1 MSSSMLAAGIAIGGV
16 TIAGVGAASTFYM
29 ENKKPSI
36 KSIMRDFII
45 GSVLVLMLIQLL
57 PDSIQQVASFLPS
70 FSSVATMVGGAAA
83 ETVSAAASNDMEIQ
97 VGVPGF

>member
-1 MSSSMLAAGIAIGGV
+1 MSSLLAAGIVIGGV
-16 TIAGVGAASTFYM
+16 SIAGVGAASTYYM

-45 GSVLVLMLIQLL
+45 GSILVLMLVQLL
-57 PDSIQQVASFLPS
+57 PDSIQHVAGFLPS
-70 FSSVATMVGGAAA
+70 LSSVATMVGGATESLTTA
-83 ETVSAAASNDMEIQ
+83 SAAVNEMEIQ

>member
-1 MSSSMLAAGIAIGGV
+1 MLAAGIAIGGV

-83 ETVSAAASNDMEIQ
+83 ETVAAAASNDMEIQ

>member
-16 TIAGVGAASTFYM
+16 TIAGVGAVSTYYM
-29 ENKKPSI
+29 DNKKPSI

-70 FSSVATMVGGAAA
+70 FSSVATMVGGAT
-83 ETVSAAASNDMEIQ
+83 ETVAAATNDMEIQ

>member
-1 MSSSMLAAGIAIGGV
+1 
-16 TIAGVGAASTFYM
+16 
-29 ENKKPSI
+29 
-36 KSIMRDFII
+36 MRDFII

-70 FSSVATMVGGAAA
+70 FSSVATMVGGAA
-83 ETVSAAASNDMEIQ
+83 ETVASAAAATNEMEIQ

>member
-16 TIAGVGAASTFYM
+16 TIAGVGAASTYYM
-29 ENKKPSI
+29 DNKKPSI

-57 PDSIQQVASFLPS
+57 PDSIQQVAGLLPS
-70 FSSVATMVGGAAA
+70 LSSVATMVGGATESVA
-83 ETVSAAASNDMEIQ
+83 SATNEMEIQ

>member
-1 MSSSMLAAGIAIGGV
+1 MSSSMLAAGITIGGV
-16 TIAGVGAASTFYM
+16 TIAGVGAASTYYM

-45 GSVLVLMLIQLL
+45 GSVLVLMFIQLL

-70 FSSVATMVGGAAA
+70 LSNMVGGAAEA
-83 ETVSAAASNDMEIQ
+83 VTTASNDMEIQ

>member
-1 MSSSMLAAGIAIGGV
+1 MSSTMLAAGIAIGGV

-29 ENKKPSI
+29 ENKKPTI

-57 PDSIQQVASFLPS
+57 PDSIQQIASFLPS
-70 FSSVATMVGGAAA
+70 LSSVATMVGGAA
-83 ETVSAAASNDMEIQ
+83 ETVAATASNDMEIQ

>member
-1 MSSSMLAAGIAIGGV
+1 
-16 TIAGVGAASTFYM
+16 
-29 ENKKPSI
+29 
-36 KSIMRDFII
+36 MRDFII

-70 FSSVATMVGGAAA
+70 ISTFQNLVGGASEAVQA
-83 ETVSAAASNDMEIQ
+83 AAASTASSDMEIQ

>member
-1 MSSSMLAAGIAIGGV
+1 MSSTMLAAGIAIGGV

-70 FSSVATMVGGAAA
+70 FSSVATMVGGAA
-83 ETVSAAASNDMEIQ
+83 EAAAAVAAPNDMEIQ

>member
-16 TIAGVGAASTFYM
+16 TIAGVGAVSTYYM
-29 ENKKPSI
+29 DNKKPSI

-70 FSSVATMVGGAAA
+70 FSSVATMVGGAA
-83 ETVSAAASNDMEIQ
+83 ETVAAATNDMEIQ

>member
-83 ETVSAAASNDMEIQ
+83 ETVAAAASNDMEIQ